1 MDSYENKETKPFRP
15 AVLSFVESLDSK
27 CSNMETYG
35 ICSNMEIVLCRINSI
50 VSSSLSERFHCTC
63 NIDCTCVCYRNEI
76 AKFRLI
82 QVFLFL

>member
-35 ICSNMEIVLCRINSI
+35 ICSNMEYVVIWKLSFVELILLCPPPSLRGSI
-50 VSSSLSERFHCTC
+50 VHVILIVHVYVTGM
-63 NIDCTCVCYRNEI
+63 
-76 AKFRLI
+76 RLPN
-82 QVFLFL
+82 FG